1 MDVVEICMIERES
14 RSKGIV
20 NGDGETRPR
29 RDEWGGREERSKTK
43 RKRIDSDDEIK
54 SMYGKGG

>member
-1 MDVVEICMIERES
+1 MIERES

-29 RDEWGGREERSKTK
+29 RDEWGGERREVK
-43 RKRIDSDDEIK
+43 RRESALIRTRK
-54 SMYGKGG
+54 

>member
-1 MDVVEICMIERES
+1 MIERES

-43 RKRIDSDDEIK
+43 IKRIDSDEEIK